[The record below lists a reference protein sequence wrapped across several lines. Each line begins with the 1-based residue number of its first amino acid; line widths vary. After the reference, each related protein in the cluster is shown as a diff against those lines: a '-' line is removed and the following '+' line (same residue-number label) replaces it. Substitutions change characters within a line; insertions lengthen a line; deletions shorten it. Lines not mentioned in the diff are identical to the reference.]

1 MLLYNQ
7 KKAGCE
13 VGFCVLECPLITP
26 RGHWCADGCVHNA
39 PWKREGCVTRPP
51 YQRHGKGVGRF
62 RFGDIQF
69 KFKYKSSNSIQIMTI
84 FVEDLRRSAMQ
95 EQALIALTCGIF
107 VKDFPHQANH
117 QKRSV
122 HATPGFALLHINTKT
137 ESGEEPGPDM
147 TNPKQYEAFF
157 TVCTVCGRSSVA
169 VGNSLCRTCCRGR
182 HKL

>member
-1 MLLYNQ
+1 M
-7 KKAGCE
+7 
-13 VGFCVLECPLITP
+13 
-26 RGHWCADGCVHNA
+26 
-39 PWKREGCVTRPP
+39 TRPLS
-51 YQRHGKGVGRF
+51 QKHGKGVGRF

-84 FVEDLRRSAMQ
+84 FIEDLRRSAMQEQALIALSCGIFVEDLRRSAMQ
-95 EQALIALTCGIF
+95 EQALIALSCGIF
-107 VKDFPHQANH
+107 AKDFPHQANH

-137 ESGEEPGPDM
+137 ESGQEPGPDM